1 MGILMEK
8 IISTIEKLENLRYLE
23 PATNEQIDIAQKQ
36 LGLHFSEE
44 FRQYILWYGAISAKG
59 VELTGITASPRL
71 SVVEVTKSERE
82 LNKIPNDLYVIENI
96 AIEGILLLQS
106 SSGEIYELS
115 QNAKIQKKYN
125 SICDYLET
133 EHIK

>member
-1 MGILMEK
+1 MEK

-44 FRQYILWYGAISAKG
+44 FRQYIQRYGAISAKG
-59 VELTGITASPRL
+59 VELTGITALPRL

>member
-1 MGILMEK
+1 MEK
-8 IISTIEKLENLRYLE
+8 IISTIEKLENLRYLK

-44 FRQYILWYGAISAKG
+44 FRQYIQQYGAISAKG

>member
-1 MGILMEK
+1 MEK
-8 IISTIEKLENLRYLE
+8 IISTIEKLENLRDLE

-44 FRQYILWYGAISAKG
+44 FRQYIQQYGAISAKG

>member
-1 MGILMEK
+1 MEK

-44 FRQYILWYGAISAKG
+44 FRQYIQRYGAISAKG

-96 AIEGILLLQS
+96 AIEGILLFQS

>member
-1 MGILMEK
+1 MEK
-8 IISTIEKLENLRYLE
+8 IISTIKKLENLRYLE

-44 FRQYILWYGAISAKG
+44 FRQYIQGYGAISAKG

>member
-1 MGILMEK
+1 MEK

-23 PATNEQIDIAQKQ
+23 RANNEQIDIAQKQ
-36 LGLHFSEE
+36 LGLHLSEE
-44 FRQYILWYGAISAKG
+44 LRQYIQRYGAISAKG

>member
-1 MGILMEK
+1 MEK
-8 IISTIEKLENLRYLE
+8 IISTIEKLENLRNLE

-44 FRQYILWYGAISAKG
+44 FRQYIQQYGAISAKG

>member
-1 MGILMEK
+1 MEK

-44 FRQYILWYGAISAKG
+44 FRQYIQQYGAISAKG

-82 LNKIPNDLYVIENI
+82 LNKIPNDLYVVEDK
-96 AIEGILLLQS
+96 GIDGGVLLQS

>member
-1 MGILMEK
+1 M
-8 IISTIEKLENLRYLE
+8 
-23 PATNEQIDIAQKQ
+23 
-36 LGLHFSEE
+36 
-44 FRQYILWYGAISAKG
+44 
-59 VELTGITASPRL
+59 

>member
-1 MGILMEK
+1 MEK

-44 FRQYILWYGAISAKG
+44 FRQYIQQYGAISAKG

>member
-1 MGILMEK
+1 MEK

-44 FRQYILWYGAISAKG
+44 FRQYIQQYGAISAKG

-115 QNAKIQKKYN
+115 QNAKIQKT
-125 SICDYLET
+125 S
-133 EHIK
+133 

>member
-1 MGILMEK
+1 MEK

-44 FRQYILWYGAISAKG
+44 FRQYIQRYWAISAKG